1 MILIYKFFLKEFQK
15 SSFEKTNL
23 KRNNNFYFSLSYFD
37 KNYDGFEIIF
47 SIMLIQELFFKITV
61 LSSKLLFGLQ
71 VGYPH
76 GLEQVVGMGACAT
89 FVAHSIFLKLN
100 FHYYYF
106 SSYTLCLNIK
116 HFCRLLQ
123 HLSHLFPTESQ
134 SKRGIEILYPNPYLI
149 LLSKHNQR
157 IFFFFV
163 FFPKDEFE
171 YIYT

>member
-1 MILIYKFFLKEFQK
+1 MTQN
-15 SSFEKTNL
+15 SSL
-23 KRNNNFYFSLSYFD
+23 
-37 KNYDGFEIIF
+37 GFKWAIH
-47 SIMLIQELFFKITV
+47 MGWK
-61 LSSKLLFGLQ
+61 
-71 VGYPH
+71 
-76 GLEQVVGMGACAT
+76 QVVGMGRARAT
-89 FVAHSIFLKLN
+89 FDAYSIFLKLN

-157 IFFFFV
+157 IFIFILYFSQKMSLNIFTLNLPCEKTSLMFFNIF
-163 FFPKDEFE
+163 KIKNN
-171 YIYT
+171 YIYKKKNI